1 MSVNLNPVFLD
12 GTVGSTTVVSPNLE
26 RMIYSNVK
34 LSDSGT
40 YIWTMTINSQTLTKS
55 INLIVKRKY
64 SFQILAYV
72 Q

>member
-12 GTVGSTTVVSPNLE
+12 GTVGSSTEVSPNLGLE

-34 LSDSGT
+34 LGSSGT

-64 SFQILAYV
+64 RC
-72 Q
+72 